1 MPRLLLPLLS
11 LLLLFLTACAQDP
24 VSFDYDQGAYL
35 KTLKTYA
42 ISAPT
47 SDGGFQSL
55 DNSRIE
61 AALRTALS
69 GRQMQEVPA
78 DKAEFLVSYR
88 VEPDRQL
95 DRSGVS
101 FGFGVS
107 SGGGGM
113 GGIGVGASTGPKA
126 REVMEGKLVVD
137 VIDPRKKQVVWSAR
151 ANENLTDSMSS
162 AKRDELIGF
171 LVNAMFERF
180 PPQ

>member
-1 MPRLLLPLLS
+1 MPRLLLSLLS
-11 LLLLFLTACAQDP
+11 VLLLLTACAQDP
-24 VSFDYDQGAYL
+24 VSFDYDQSAYL

-47 SDGGFQSL
+47 TDGGFLSL

-61 AALRTALS
+61 TALRSALAA
-69 GRQMQEVPA
+69 RQMQEVPA
-78 DKAEFLVSYR
+78 DKADFLVSYR

-95 DRSGVS
+95 DTSGVS

-113 GGIGVGASTGPKA
+113 GGVGVGASTGPKA
-126 REVMEGKLVVD
+126 REVVEGKLVVD
-137 VIDPRKKQVVWSAR
+137 VVDPRKKQVVWSAR
-151 ANENLTDSMSS
+151 ANENLTDSMNA
-162 AKRDELIGF
+162 AKRDKLISF
-171 LVNAMFERF
+171 LVTTMFERF